1 MTIIRVGG
9 IDPGLIHTGIVGITL
24 DSQKRS
30 ISVLHHIVDG
40 PDVDAVVRHF
50 TPPSVMHDSQIFI
63 EKYRD
68 RGTVFETHKEMRA
81 FETHINVALKN
92 AKLLDNTGVK
102 KVVTDRMLEIIVGSL
117 PTTNHRDLEA
127 AARIGLY
134 GALKDPAANSVVYHA
149 LIDHLGGRSWQRQ

>member
-68 RGTVFETHKEMRA
+68 RGTV